1 MTFDGDAY
9 GNRTFE
15 FIEKLKRLDDYDAIC
30 GAVAAEIQW
39 FGFQHV
45 TGWSM
50 PGPGADQAAC
60 LLLNTRP
67 QEYIERYIEKNYV
80 IHDPVVTELRNTLEP
95 FSWNDLRARRALSK
109 FEKSIMDEGRAFG
122 ALNGFIVPVVA
133 PSGAVAVF
141 SPCGAEPDL
150 PGRAKAALEIVGI
163 YAVEALKQ
171 ALGQTP
177 PAETPRARLTPR
189 EREVMRW
196 VAAGRSDDEIAKILS
211 VSARTVTWHV
221 ENAKRKLD
229 AYRRPYAVVQALRL
243 GEIQL

>member
-1 MTFDGDAY
+1 MIFDGDAC
-9 GNRTFE
+9 GTRTLE
-15 FIEKLKRLDDYDAIC
+15 FVEKLKRLDDYGDICRAI
-30 GAVAAEIQW
+30 AAEIEW
-39 FGFQHV
+39 FGFRYV

-50 PGPGADQAAC
+50 PGPGDDQAGC

-67 QEYIERYIEKNYV
+67 QAYVEHYIEKNYV
-80 IHDPVVTELRNTLEP
+80 IHDPVVTELRHTLEP

-109 FEKSIMDEGRAFG
+109 FEKSILDEGRAFG
-122 ALNGFIVPVVA
+122 ALNGFMVPVVT
-133 PSGAVAVF
+133 PSGSVVVF

-171 ALGQTP
+171 ALRQTAP
-177 PAETPRARLTPR
+177 VAAARAHLTAR

-196 VAAGRSDDEIAKILS
+196 VASGRSDAEIADILS
-211 VSARTVTWHV
+211 LGTRTVTWHV

-229 AYRRPYAVVQALRL
+229 TFRRPHAVVQALRL
-243 GEIQL
+243 GEISL